1 MQYYKKL
8 IYIILAVSAL
18 FAQSAVELDSLYK
31 VGNQAMLQEDFETAI
46 GNYEQ
51 ILNQDKS
58 HPDLYYNIGN
68 AYYRLNQIGNA
79 VWAYEKGLQLN
90 PRDQDLQ
97 FNLSLANA
105 RVRDRIEMPQSI
117 LLLEQ
122 YRALKKSTTLI
133 DIVLIAAAIFMLGA
147 FIYFLKK
154 YYRWQS
160 IWISRLMIT
169 FFIVSLLV
177 HLMALDKY
185 FEISDT
191 KEVIVIQSEVE
202 IFSAPFD
209 RRETVLFRL
218 HEGVKAEITQEQPN
232 WIEII
237 LIDGKK
243 GWIQTEKVR
252 YL

>member
-8 IYIILAVSAL
+8 LYFVLVISAL
-18 FAQSAVELDSLYK
+18 FAQSAVKPDSLYK
-31 VGNQAMLQEDFETAI
+31 IGNQAMLQEDFEIAI
-46 GNYEQ
+46 DNYEQ
-51 ILNQDKS
+51 ILNQGNS

-90 PRDQDLQ
+90 PRDKDLQ

-105 RVRDRIEMPQSI
+105 RVRDRIEIPQSM

-122 YRALKKSTTLI
+122 YRALKKSTTLV
-133 DIVLIAAAIFMLGA
+133 DIILIAAAIFMLGA
-147 FIYFLKK
+147 FVYFLKK

-160 IWISRLMIT
+160 IWISRLIIT
-169 FFIVSLLV
+169 LFVLSLFV
-177 HLMALDKY
+177 HLIALDKY
-185 FEISDT
+185 YEISDT
-191 KEVIVIQSEVE
+191 KEVIIVQSEAE
-202 IFSAPFD
+202 IYSAPFD

-218 HEGVKAEITQEQPN
+218 HEGVKAEITQAQPD
-232 WIEII
+232 WVEII

-243 GWIQTEKVR
+243 GWIQSEKVR

>member
-1 MQYYKKL
+1 MLYYKKL
-8 IYIILAVSAL
+8 LYLVLAISTL
-18 FAQSAVELDSLYK
+18 FAQSTAEPDSLYK
-31 VGNQAMLQEDFETAI
+31 LGNQAMLQEDFEIAI
-46 GNYEQ
+46 DNYEQ
-51 ILNQDKS
+51 ILNQGNS

-68 AYYRLNQIGNA
+68 AYYRLNKIGNA
-79 VWAYEKGLQLN
+79 VWAYEKGLQLD
-90 PRDQDLQ
+90 PRDKDLQ
-97 FNLSLANA
+97 FNLSLTNA
-105 RVRDRIEMPQSI
+105 RVRDRIEIPQSM

-122 YRALKKSTTLI
+122 YRALKKSTTLV

-160 IWISRLMIT
+160 IWISRIIIT
-169 FFIVSLLV
+169 FFVLSIFV
-177 HLMALDKY
+177 HLIALDKY
-185 FEISDT
+185 YEISDT
-191 KEVIVIQSEVE
+191 KEVIIVKSEVE

-218 HEGVKAEITQEQPN
+218 HEGVKAEITQEQPD

-243 GWIQTEKVR
+243 GWIQSEKVR

>member
-1 MQYYKKL
+1 MRYYKII
-8 IYIILAVSAL
+8 IYIAL
-18 FAQSAVELDSLYK
+18 TISGLSAQSAVKPDSLYK
-31 VGNQAMLQEDFETAI
+31 IGNQAMLQENFTTAI
-46 GNYEQ
+46 ENYIQ
-51 ILNQDKS
+51 ILDQGNN

-79 VWAYEKGLQLN
+79 VWAYEKGLQVA
-90 PRDQDLQ
+90 PRDKDLQ

-105 RVRDRIEMPQSI
+105 RVRDRIAIPETM

-122 YRALKKSTTLI
+122 YRALKKSTTLV
-133 DIVLIAAAIFMLGA
+133 DIVLIASAILMLGA
-147 FIYFLKK
+147 FVYFLKK

-160 IWISRLMIT
+160 IWISRLIIT
-169 FFIVSLLV
+169 LFITSLFV
-177 HLMALDKY
+177 HLVALDKY
-185 FEISDT
+185 YEISDT
-191 KEVIVIQSEVE
+191 KEVIIVQSEIE

-218 HEGVKAEITQEQPN
+218 HEGVKAEITQEQQD

-243 GWIQTEKVR
+243 GWIQLEKVR

>member
-1 MQYYKKL
+1 MRYCKIL
-8 IYIILAVSAL
+8 IYIILAVSVL
-18 FAQSAVELDSLYK
+18 FTQSVVETDFLYK
-31 VGNQAMLQEDFETAI
+31 IGNQAMLQENFETAVE
-46 GNYEQ
+46 NYEQ
-51 ILNQDKS
+51 ILNRGES
-58 HPDLYYNIGN
+58 HPDLYYNLGN

-79 VWAYEKGLQLN
+79 VWAYEKGLQIA
-90 PRDQDLQ
+90 PRDKDLR
-97 FNLSLANA
+97 FNLSLVNT
-105 RVRDRIEMPQSI
+105 RVRDRIEIPKTM
-117 LLLEQ
+117 LFLEQ

-133 DIVLIAAAIFMLGA
+133 DIILIASTVFMLGA

-160 IWISRLMIT
+160 IWISRVIVT
-169 FFIVSLLV
+169 FFMMSLVV

-191 KEVIVIQSEVE
+191 KEVVIVQSEVD
-202 IFSAPFD
+202 IYSAPFE
-209 RRETVLFRL
+209 RNETVLFRL
-218 HEGVKAEITQEQPN
+218 HEGVKAELTQEQPG

-243 GWIQTEKVR
+243 GWIQTEKVW

>member
-1 MQYYKKL
+1 MRYYKI
-8 IYIILAVSAL
+8 IYIILTISAL
-18 FAQSAVELDSLYK
+18 FAQEMVKPDSLYK
-31 VGNQAMLQEDFETAI
+31 IGNQEMLQENFEIAI
-46 GNYEQ
+46 GTYEQ
-51 ILNQDKS
+51 ILDQGKS
-58 HPDLYYNIGN
+58 HPDLYYNLGN
-68 AYYRLNQIGNA
+68 AYYRLNKIGNA

-90 PRDQDLQ
+90 PRDKDLQ

-105 RVRDRIEMPQSI
+105 RVRDRIEIPQSMLI
-117 LLLEQ
+117 LEQ

-133 DIVLIAAAIFMLGA
+133 DIVLIAAAIFMIGA

-160 IWISRLMIT
+160 IWVSRLIIT
-169 FFIVSLLV
+169 LLILSLFAHLV
-177 HLMALDKY
+177 ALDKY
-185 FEISDT
+185 YEISDT
-191 KEVIVIQSEVE
+191 KEVIIVQSEVE
-202 IFSAPFD
+202 IFSAPFE

-218 HEGVKAEITQEQPN
+218 HEGIKAEITQEQPE

-243 GWIQTEKVR
+243 GWIQSEKVR

>member
-1 MQYYKKL
+1 MQYYKIL
-8 IYIILAVSAL
+8 IYFALVVPIL
-18 FAQSAVELDSLYK
+18 FAQSSAETDSLYK
-31 VGNQAMLQEDFETAI
+31 IGNQAMLQENFETAI
-46 GNYEQ
+46 ENYEQ
-51 ILNQDKS
+51 ILNRGDS
-58 HPDLYYNIGN
+58 HPDLYYNLGN

-79 VWAYEKGLQLN
+79 VWAYEKGLQIA
-90 PRDQDLQ
+90 PRDKDLR
-97 FNLSLANA
+97 FNLSLVNT
-105 RVRDRIEMPQSI
+105 RVRDRIEIPKTM
-117 LLLEQ
+117 LFLEQ

-133 DIVLIAAAIFMLGA
+133 DIILIASTVFMLGA

-160 IWISRLMIT
+160 IWISRVIVT
-169 FFIVSLLV
+169 FFMMSLVV

-191 KEVIVIQSEVE
+191 KEVVIVQSEVD
-202 IFSAPFD
+202 IYSAPFE
-209 RRETVLFRL
+209 RNETVLFRL
-218 HEGVKAEITQEQPN
+218 HEGVKAELTQEQPG

-243 GWIQTEKVR
+243 GWIQTEKVW